1 MFSGFYDNRGLR
13 GSLIVSC
20 FSLEL
25 ITDVALCNDQVNQV
39 DEFKRR
45 RKKKKSEDPVKNFH
59 PVRDSSSEA
68 VPDGGVKD

>member
-25 ITDVALCNDQVNQV
+25 ITADVALCNDQLNQV
-39 DEFKRR
+39 DEFKR
-45 RKKKKSEDPVKNFH
+45 KKKRKAKTRLKISTRYVTRAAKQFQM
-59 PVRDSSSEA
+59 EA
-68 VPDGGVKD
+68 